1 MMYTHL
7 SFIVHRPSFIRHQCA
22 RVLMYVDKN
31 YGPET
36 RTRTRIRTRKTQA
49 REQDLELELEL
60 EMEMERTPA
69 IGPLFQT

>member
-22 RVLMYVDKN
+22 RVLTYVDKN

-36 RTRTRIRTRKTQA
+36 RTRTRKTQA
-49 REQDLELELEL
+49 REQDLEPELELEL
-60 EMEMERTPA
+60 EMERTPA
-69 IGPLFQT
+69 IGLLLQT

>member
-22 RVLMYVDKN
+22 RVLTYVGKN
-31 YGPET
+31 HGPE
-36 RTRTRIRTRKTQA
+36 TRTRIRTRKTQA
-49 REQDLELELEL
+49 REQDLELELES

-69 IGPLFQT
+69 IGLLFQT